1 MVSKQ
6 GSLLCSI
13 KGEWNTSVAKES
25 GSPKFSS
32 TFIQISSFQ
41 ISDLIPFHQGLY
53 FSIEDFDETMISS
66 SL

>member
-6 GSLLCSI
+6 GRLLCSI
-13 KGEWNTSVAKES
+13 KGEWNTSFAEEY

-32 TFIQISSFQ
+32 TFIQISSSQ
-41 ISDLIPFHQGLY
+41 ISDLNPFHQGLY

-66 SL
+66 L